1 MNRDV
6 DFLYEVGSLRF
17 MPRQWSRFL
26 MPEVANNSEHM
37 FRVVWIALVIAARQ
51 DKPVDTGKI
60 VKMAI
65 VHDLAETR
73 TGDVDAMSRQYS
85 ERFEEK
91 AEADMFDGTSVGADF
106 LPLLEEYRERTSLE
120 SRIVKDADN
129 LDCDM
134 ELAERAACGHTLAG
148 EWRDV
153 RDKVRATKLFTEAAR
168 QLYDEIWSTSPHH
181 WHVASPQNRV
191 NAGDWQPGSGLPIPA
206 LERKINRANKRSRT
220 KATGG
225 K

>member
-1 MNRDV
+1 MNRDI

-37 FRVVWIALVIAARQ
+37 FRVVWIALVLAARQ

-65 VHDLAETR
+65 VHDVTETR
-73 TGDVDAMSRQYS
+73 TGDVDIMSRQYN

-91 AEADMFDGTSVGADF
+91 AEADMFNDTSLNTEF
-106 LPLLEEYRERTSLE
+106 IQLLGEYRERTSLE
-120 SRIVKDADN
+120 SHIVKDADN

-134 ELAERAACGHTLAG
+134 ELAERAACGHTLAS
-148 EWRDV
+148 EWREV
-153 RDKVRATKLFTEAAR
+153 RDKVRNTKLFTEAAKE
-168 QLYDEIWSTSPHH
+168 LYDEIWSTSPHH

-191 NAGDWQPGSGLPIPA
+191 NGGDWQEGSGLPIPK
-206 LERKINRANKRSRT
+206 LEKHYQNKPTPKKGRA
-220 KATGG
+220 
-225 K
+225 